1 MTSDSMPE
9 SYREAFEVAVSKTRD
24 WTLKP
29 SPGPEPE
36 CHLEGRPYL
45 VSTFFDSMTKCAEP
59 MPTKICAAV
68 LEIMGGV
75 REDERAEIER
85 HPS

>member
-1 MTSDSMPE
+1 
-9 SYREAFEVAVSKTRD
+9 
-24 WTLKP
+24 
-29 SPGPEPE
+29 
-36 CHLEGRPYL
+36 
-45 VSTFFDSMTKCAEP
+45 